1 VSGTVLLHMSMSR
14 VSGLLRGPVGFW
26 ALAGVALLASH
37 DAIFLVQIG
46 PGERL
51 TQALRE
57 TGHEYWASA
66 SLLLVAFGFAAA
78 ATMILRIR
86 SLRRQ
91 ALDIDETRGA
101 AWPSRRRAS
110 PISAW
115 TKLFALVAL
124 GFAIQENIEHL
135 VAHGHAPLLGAL
147 LGPEY
152 PLALPVIA
160 VITAIASIL
169 VVALRST
176 EHALVAAIEAALQQA
191 FGHAPRRVR
200 RKVQAA
206 RGIRISPMAAAVA
219 GRAPPLAFAQA
230 H

>member
-26 ALAGVALLASH
+26 ALVGVALLASH

-57 TGHEYWASA
+57 TGHEYWAGA
-66 SLLLVAFGFAAA
+66 SLLLVALGFAAA
-78 ATMILRIR
+78 AAMILRIR
-86 SLRRQ
+86 SLRGQ
-91 ALDIDETRGA
+91 ALGIGETRRAGL
-101 AWPSRRRAS
+101 PGRRAPS
-110 PISAW
+110 ISAW

-124 GFAIQENIEHL
+124 GFAIQENVEH
-135 VAHGHAPLLGAL
+135 VIAHGHAPLLGAL

-176 EHALVAAIEAALQQA
+176 ERALIAAIEAALQQS
-191 FGHAPRRVR
+191 FGHAPRQGR
-200 RKVQAA
+200 RTVQSA
-206 RGIRISPMAAAVA
+206 RGSRISPMAAAVA